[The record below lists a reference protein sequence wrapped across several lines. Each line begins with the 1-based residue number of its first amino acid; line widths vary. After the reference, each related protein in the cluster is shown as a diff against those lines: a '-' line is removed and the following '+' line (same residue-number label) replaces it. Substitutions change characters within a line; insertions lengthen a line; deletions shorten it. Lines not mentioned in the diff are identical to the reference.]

1 MNLKKMENSKATSRQ
16 LWALYCITKKDY
28 RNKNLSK
35 EEAAKLISE
44 LGDKNYV
51 KKTKAKKTLSE
62 ELLDYLYENFNKI
75 FSSAV
80 ESLNYKSVVQA
91 DPKFSNDIRKFAFI
105 GVGCGI
111 TYPVYRK
118 NNNKLQEIDEAA
130 HKYRRGEILDM
141 FMSKFTKKEVEHYE
155 NIGCPLQAIWS
166 QDQGM
171 QYSYWQMVQSFA
183 ESKGL
188 TMRIKSVLD

>member
-1 MNLKKMENSKATSRQ
+1 MENSKATSRQ
-16 LWALYCITKKDY
+16 LWALCCITKKDY
-28 RNKNLSK
+28 RNENLTK

-44 LGDKNYV
+44 LGNKNYV
-51 KKTKAKKTLSE
+51 KKIKVKKTLSE

-75 FSSAV
+75 FSLAI

-91 DPKFSNDIRKFAFI
+91 DPKFSNDTRKFAFI

-111 TYPVYRK
+111 TYPIYRK
-118 NNNKLQEIDEAA
+118 NNKKLQEIDEAA
-130 HKYRRGEILDM
+130 HKYRRDEIFDM

-155 NIGCPLQAIWS
+155 NIGCPLQAIWT

-171 QYSYWQMVQSFA
+171 QLSYWNMVKDFA
-183 ESKGL
+183 KSKGL
-188 TMRIKSVLD
+188 TMRIKSMLD

>member
-1 MNLKKMENSKATSRQ
+1 MENSKATSRQ

-28 RNKNLSK
+28 RNENLSK

-51 KKTKAKKTLSE
+51 KKAKAKKTLSE
-62 ELLDYLYENFNKI
+62 ELLDYLHENFNKI

-80 ESLNYKSVVQA
+80 ESLNYKSVIQA
-91 DPKFSNDIRKFAFI
+91 DPKFSNNTRKFAFI

-118 NNNKLQEIDEAA
+118 NNKKLQEIDEAA

-141 FMSKFTKKEVEHYE
+141 FMSKFTKKEVEYYE
-155 NIGCPLQAIWS
+155 NIGCPLQAIWL

-171 QYSYWQMVQSFA
+171 QYSYWQMVQSFT

-188 TMRIKSVLD
+188 IMRIKSMLD

>member
-1 MNLKKMENSKATSRQ
+1 MENSKATSHQ

-28 RNKNLSK
+28 RNENLTK
-35 EEAAKLISE
+35 EEASKLISE
-44 LGDKNYV
+44 LSNKNYI

-75 FSSAV
+75 FSSAI

-91 DPKFSNDIRKFAFI
+91 DPNFNNDTRKFAFI

-118 NNNKLQEIDEAA
+118 NNKKLQEIDEAA
-130 HKYRRGEILDM
+130 HKYRHNEILDM

-171 QYSYWQMVQSFA
+171 QYSYWEMVQDFA

-188 TMRIKSVLD
+188 KMRIKSVLD

>member
-1 MNLKKMENSKATSRQ
+1 MGNLTKESEKFISK
-16 LWALYCITKKDY
+16 
-28 RNKNLSK
+28 
-35 EEAAKLISE
+35 IS
-44 LGDKNYV
+44 DKNYV
-51 KKTKAKKTLSE
+51 KKVKVNKTLSE

-91 DPKFSNDIRKFAFI
+91 DPKFSNDTRKFAFI

-118 NNNKLQEIDEAA
+118 NNKKLQEIDEAA

-188 TMRIKSVLD
+188 TMRIKSMLD

>member
-1 MNLKKMENSKATSRQ
+1 MENSKATSRQ

-28 RNKNLSK
+28 RNENLSK

-80 ESLNYKSVVQA
+80 ESLDYKSVVQA
-91 DPKFSNDIRKFAFI
+91 DPKFSNDTRKFAFI

-118 NNNKLQEIDEAA
+118 NNKKLQEIAEAA
-130 HKYRRGEILDM
+130 YKYRRGEILDM
-141 FMSKFTKKEVEHYE
+141 FMSKFTKKEVKHYE

-171 QYSYWQMVQSFA
+171 QLSYWEMVQSFA

-188 TMRIKSVLD
+188 KMTIKSVLD

>member
-1 MNLKKMENSKATSRQ
+1 MENSKATSRQ

-28 RNKNLSK
+28 RNENLSK

-44 LGDKNYV
+44 LGDKNYM
-51 KKTKAKKTLSE
+51 KKSKPKKTLSE

-80 ESLNYKSVVQA
+80 ESLDYKSVVQA
-91 DPKFSNDIRKFAFI
+91 DPKFSNDTRKFAFI

-118 NNNKLQEIDEAA
+118 NNKKLQEIAEAA
-130 HKYRRGEILDM
+130 YKYRRGEILDM
-141 FMSKFTKKEVEHYE
+141 FMSKFTKKEVKHYE

-171 QYSYWQMVQSFA
+171 QLSYWEMVQSFA

-188 TMRIKSVLD
+188 KMTIKSVLD

>member
-1 MNLKKMENSKATSRQ
+1 MENSKATSRQ

-28 RNKNLSK
+28 RNENLSK

-51 KKTKAKKTLSE
+51 KKAKAKKTLSE

-80 ESLNYKSVVQA
+80 ESLDYKSVVQA
-91 DPKFSNDIRKFAFI
+91 DPKFSNDTRKFAFI

-118 NNNKLQEIDEAA
+118 NNKKLQEIAEAA
-130 HKYRRGEILDM
+130 YKYRRGEILDM
-141 FMSKFTKKEVEHYE
+141 FMSKFTKKEVKHYE

-171 QYSYWQMVQSFA
+171 QFSYWEMVQSFA

-188 TMRIKSVLD
+188 KMTIKSVLD

>member
-1 MNLKKMENSKATSRQ
+1 MENSKATPRQ

-28 RNKNLSK
+28 RNENLSK
-35 EEAAKLISE
+35 EEASKLISE

-51 KKTKAKKTLSE
+51 GSTKKTLSE
-62 ELLDYLYENFNKI
+62 ELLDYLHEKFDEIFN
-75 FSSAV
+75 SAI
-80 ESLNYKSVVQA
+80 ESLNYKSVVQT
-91 DPKFSNDIRKFAFI
+91 DPKFNNNTRKFAFI

-118 NNNKLQEIDEAA
+118 NNKKLREIDEAA

-141 FMSKFTKKEVEHYE
+141 FMSKFTKEEIEYYE
-155 NIGCPLQAIWS
+155 NIGCPLQVIWS
-166 QDQGM
+166 QDQRM
-171 QYSYWQMVQSFA
+171 QLSYWNMVRSFA

-188 TMRIKSVLD
+188 KMRIKSVLD

>member
-1 MNLKKMENSKATSRQ
+1 MKNSKATSRQ

-28 RNKNLSK
+28 RNENLSK
-35 EEAAKLISE
+35 EEAANLISV

-75 FSSAV
+75 FSSAI

-91 DPKFSNDIRKFAFI
+91 DTKFSNDTRKFAFI

-118 NNNKLQEIDEAA
+118 NNKKLQEIAEAA
-130 HKYRRGEILDM
+130 YKYRRGEILDM
-141 FMSKFTKKEVEHYE
+141 FMSKFTKKEVKHYE

-171 QYSYWQMVQSFA
+171 QLSYWEMVQSFA

-188 TMRIKSVLD
+188 KMTIKSVLD

>member
-1 MNLKKMENSKATSRQ
+1 MENSKATSRQ

-28 RNKNLSK
+28 RNENLSK

-75 FSSAV
+75 FSSAI
-80 ESLNYKSVVQA
+80 ESLNYKSVVQV
-91 DPKFSNDIRKFAFI
+91 DHKFNNDTRKFAFI

-118 NNNKLQEIDEAA
+118 NNKKLQEIDEAA
-130 HKYRRGEILDM
+130 HKYRRDEIFDM
-141 FMSKFTKKEVEHYE
+141 FMSKFTKKDVEYYE
-155 NIGCPLQAIWS
+155 NIGCPLQAIWT

-171 QYSYWQMVQSFA
+171 QLSYWNMVQSFA
-183 ESKGL
+183 ELKGL
-188 TMRIKSVLD
+188 KMRIKSVLD

>member
-1 MNLKKMENSKATSRQ
+1 MKNSKATSRQ

-28 RNKNLSK
+28 RNENLSK

-51 KKTKAKKTLSE
+51 KKAKAKKTLSE
-62 ELLDYLYENFNKI
+62 ELLDYLKENFDNI
-75 FSSAV
+75 FNEAIQ
-80 ESLNYKSVVQA
+80 SLSYKSIVKS
-91 DPKFSNDIRKFAFI
+91 DPMFSNDKREYAFI

-118 NNNKLQEIDEAA
+118 NNKKLQEIDEAA

-141 FMSKFTKKEVEHYE
+141 FMSKFTKKEVKHYE

-171 QYSYWQMVQSFA
+171 QLSYWEMVQSFA

-188 TMRIKSVLD
+188 KMTIKSVLD

>member
-1 MNLKKMENSKATSRQ
+1 MENSKATSRQ

-28 RNKNLSK
+28 RNENLSK

-80 ESLNYKSVVQA
+80 ESLDYKSVVQA
-91 DPKFSNDIRKFAFI
+91 DPKFSNDTRKFAFI

-118 NNNKLQEIDEAA
+118 NNKKLQEIAEAA
-130 HKYRRGEILDM
+130 YKYRRGEILDM
-141 FMSKFTKKEVEHYE
+141 FMSKFTKKEVKHYE

-171 QYSYWQMVQSFA
+171 QLSYWEMVQSFA

-188 TMRIKSVLD
+188 KMTIKSMLD

>member
-1 MNLKKMENSKATSRQ
+1 MENSKATSRQ

-28 RNKNLSK
+28 RNENISK

-51 KKTKAKKTLSE
+51 KKTKTKKTLSE

-75 FSSAV
+75 FSLAI
-80 ESLNYKSVVQA
+80 ESLNYKYVVQA
-91 DPKFSNDIRKFAFI
+91 DPKFSNDTCKFAFI
-105 GVGCGI
+105 GAGCGI

-118 NNNKLQEIDEAA
+118 NNKKLQEIDEAA
-130 HKYRRGEILDM
+130 HKYRRDEIFDM

-155 NIGCPLQAIWS
+155 NIGCPLQAIWA
-166 QDQGM
+166 QDQRM
-171 QYSYWQMVQSFA
+171 QLSYWNMVQSFA

>member
-1 MNLKKMENSKATSRQ
+1 MENSKATSRQ

-28 RNKNLSK
+28 RNDNLSK

-51 KKTKAKKTLSE
+51 KKAKAKKTLSE

-80 ESLNYKSVVQA
+80 KSLNYKSIVQA
-91 DPKFSNDIRKFAFI
+91 DPKFSNDTRKFAFI

-118 NNNKLQEIDEAA
+118 NNKKLQEIDEAA

-188 TMRIKSVLD
+188 TMRIKSMLD

>member
-1 MNLKKMENSKATSRQ
+1 MENSKATSRQ

-35 EEAAKLISE
+35 EEAEKLISE

-80 ESLNYKSVVQA
+80 ESLNYKSIVQA
-91 DPKFSNDIRKFAFI
+91 DPKFSNDTRKFAFI

-111 TYPVYRK
+111 TYPIYRK
-118 NNNKLQEIDEAA
+118 NNKKLQEIDEAA
-130 HKYRRGEILDM
+130 HKYRRDEILDM
-141 FMSKFTKKEVEHYE
+141 FMSKFTKKDVEHYE
-155 NIGCPLQAIWS
+155 NIGCPLQAIWT

-171 QYSYWQMVQSFA
+171 QLSYWNMVKDFA
-183 ESKGL
+183 QSKGL

>member
-1 MNLKKMENSKATSRQ
+1 M
-16 LWALYCITKKDY
+16 
-28 RNKNLSK
+28 RNYNLSK
-35 EEAAKLISE
+35 QGASKLIFE
-44 LGDKNYV
+44 LGNKNYM
-51 KKTKAKKTLSE
+51 KKNKVKKTLSE

-91 DPKFSNDIRKFAFI
+91 DPKFSSDTCKFAFI

-118 NNNKLQEIDEAA
+118 NNKKLQEIDEAA
-130 HKYRRGEILDM
+130 HKYRRDEIFDM

-155 NIGCPLQAIWS
+155 NIGCPLQAIWT

-171 QYSYWQMVQSFA
+171 QLSYWNMVKDFA

-188 TMRIKSVLD
+188 KMRIKSILD

>member
-1 MNLKKMENSKATSRQ
+1 MENLKATSRQ

-28 RNKNLSK
+28 RNENLSK

-51 KKTKAKKTLSE
+51 KKAKAKKTLSE
-62 ELLDYLYENFNKI
+62 ELLDYLHENFNKI

-80 ESLNYKSVVQA
+80 ESLNYKSVIQA
-91 DPKFSNDIRKFAFI
+91 DPKFSNNTRKFAFI

-118 NNNKLQEIDEAA
+118 NNKKLQEIDEAA

-141 FMSKFTKKEVEHYE
+141 FMSKFTKKEVEYYE

>member
-1 MNLKKMENSKATSRQ
+1 MENSKATSRQ
-16 LWALYCITKKDY
+16 LWALYRITKKDY

-51 KKTKAKKTLSE
+51 KKTKTKKTLSE

-75 FSSAV
+75 FSLAI

-91 DPKFSNDIRKFAFI
+91 DPKFSSIDSPKFAFI
-105 GVGCGI
+105 GAGCGI

-118 NNNKLQEIDEAA
+118 NNKKLQEIDEAA
-130 HKYRRGEILDM
+130 HKYRRDEIFNM

-155 NIGCPLQAIWS
+155 NIGCPLQAIWT
-166 QDQGM
+166 QDQRM
-171 QYSYWQMVQSFA
+171 QLRYWNMVKDFA

-188 TMRIKSVLD
+188 TMRIKSMLD

>member
-1 MNLKKMENSKATSRQ
+1 MENSKATSRQ

-28 RNKNLSK
+28 RNENLSK

-51 KKTKAKKTLSE
+51 KKAKAKKTLSE

-80 ESLNYKSVVQA
+80 ESLNYKSVIQA
-91 DPKFSNDIRKFAFI
+91 DPKFSNNTRKFAFI

-118 NNNKLQEIDEAA
+118 NNKKLQEIAEAA
-130 HKYRRGEILDM
+130 YKYRRGEILDM

-166 QDQGM
+166 QDQGI

-188 TMRIKSVLD
+188 TMRIKSMLD

>member
-1 MNLKKMENSKATSRQ
+1 MENSKATSRQ

-28 RNKNLSK
+28 RGANLSK

-80 ESLNYKSVVQA
+80 DSLNYNSIVHA
-91 DPKFSNDIRKFAFI
+91 DPNFSNDTRKFAFI

-118 NNNKLQEIDEAA
+118 NNKKLQEIDEAA
-130 HKYRRGEILDM
+130 HKYRRGEILDL

-188 TMRIKSVLD
+188 TMRIKSMLD

>member
-1 MNLKKMENSKATSRQ
+1 MKNSKATSRQ

-28 RNKNLSK
+28 RNENLSK

-51 KKTKAKKTLSE
+51 KKAKAKKTLSE
-62 ELLDYLYENFNKI
+62 ELLDYLYENFKKI

-80 ESLNYKSVVQA
+80 ESLDYKSVVQA
-91 DPKFSNDIRKFAFI
+91 DPKFSNDTRKFAFI

-118 NNNKLQEIDEAA
+118 NNKKLQEIAEAA
-130 HKYRRGEILDM
+130 YKYRRGEILDM
-141 FMSKFTKKEVEHYE
+141 FMSKFTKKEIKHYE

-171 QYSYWQMVQSFA
+171 QLSYWEMVQSFA

-188 TMRIKSVLD
+188 KMTIKSVLD

>member
-1 MNLKKMENSKATSRQ
+1 MENSKATSRQ

-28 RNKNLSK
+28 RNDNLTK
-35 EEAAKLISE
+35 EEASKLISE
-44 LGDKNYV
+44 LSNKNYV
-51 KKTKAKKTLSE
+51 KKAKSKKTLSE

-75 FSSAV
+75 FSSAI

-91 DPKFSNDIRKFAFI
+91 DPNFSNDTRKFAFI

-118 NNNKLQEIDEAA
+118 NNKKLQEIDEAA
-130 HKYRRGEILDM
+130 HKYRHNEILNM

-171 QYSYWQMVQSFA
+171 QYSYWEMVKDFA

-188 TMRIKSVLD
+188 KMIIKSVLD

>member
-1 MNLKKMENSKATSRQ
+1 MKNSKATSRQ

-28 RNKNLSK
+28 RNENLSK

-51 KKTKAKKTLSE
+51 KKSKSKKTLSE
-62 ELLDYLYENFNKI
+62 ELLDYLYENFNNI

-91 DPKFSNDIRKFAFI
+91 DPKFSNDTRKFAFI

-118 NNNKLQEIDEAA
+118 NNKKLQEIAEAA
-130 HKYRRGEILDM
+130 YKYRRGEILDM
-141 FMSKFTKKEVEHYE
+141 FMSKFTKKEIKHYE

-171 QYSYWQMVQSFA
+171 QLSYWEIVQSFA

-188 TMRIKSVLD
+188 KMTIKSVLD

>member
-1 MNLKKMENSKATSRQ
+1 MENSKATSRQ

-28 RNKNLSK
+28 RNENLSK

-51 KKTKAKKTLSE
+51 KKAKVKKTLSE

-75 FSSAV
+75 FSSAI
-80 ESLNYKSVVQA
+80 ESLNYKSVVQV
-91 DPKFSNDIRKFAFI
+91 DPKFSNDTRKFAFI

-118 NNNKLQEIDEAA
+118 NNKKLQEIDEAA
-130 HKYRRGEILDM
+130 HKYRRYEIFNM

-155 NIGCPLQAIWS
+155 NIGCPLQAIWL

-188 TMRIKSVLD
+188 KMRIKSMLD